1 MISSSDTPA
10 ATIMTIDD
18 TVENLELLEE
28 MLVSVGY
35 RVVQFPRGDL
45 AIRAAMQNPPDLI
58 LLDVMMPGMNGYH
71 VCRIIKQND
80 TLADI
85 PVIFLSALGDAD
97 SKVRAFTE
105 GGVDYVT
112 KPFQEEEVLARIRT
126 HLELR
131 DASRKLHD
139 QKAHLEELVRERT
152 YDLNQAQ
159 KVARIGSW
167 KLTIGD
173 TLLEL
178 SEQTRIIMGFAK
190 EPPPSQAPVSLDKWL
205 GHIHPDDRLIMMEAW
220 QHSLDNPQDGYSA
233 EYRVNNGIKTLW
245 VHEEAR
251 FELDADGLPVRAIGT
266 VQDVTERRVHL
277 DALEKQNQALRDI
290 AWTQSHVVRAPL
302 VRLMSLVDVLN
313 DDSFTEMDRDEI
325 LMEITASANE
335 LDGFIRDISRKT
347 DHVFKA
353 QEPETD
359 EPFKSK
365 KGK

>member
-1 MISSSDTPA
+1 
-10 ATIMTIDD
+10 
-18 TVENLELLEE
+18 
-28 MLVSVGY
+28 
-35 RVVQFPRGDL
+35 
-45 AIRAAMQNPPDLI
+45 
-58 LLDVMMPGMNGYH
+58 
-71 VCRIIKQND
+71 
-80 TLADI
+80 
-85 PVIFLSALGDAD
+85 
-97 SKVRAFTE
+97 
-105 GGVDYVT
+105 
-112 KPFQEEEVLARIRT
+112 
-126 HLELR
+126 
-131 DASRKLHD
+131 
-139 QKAHLEELVRERT
+139 
-152 YDLNQAQ
+152 
-159 KVARIGSW
+159 
-167 KLTIGD
+167 
-173 TLLEL
+173 
-178 SEQTRIIMGFAK
+178 
-190 EPPPSQAPVSLDKWL
+190 
-205 GHIHPDDRLIMMEAW
+205 
-220 QHSLDNPQDGYSA
+220 
-233 EYRVNNGIKTLW
+233 

-325 LMEITASANE
+325 LRAIMASANE